1 MRADAQR
8 NYDKLLGEARQAFI
22 THGTEV
28 ALEDI
33 ARHAGVGVGTLYRH
47 FPDRYALM
55 NAVFEEEV
63 EALAARGRELLTED
77 DAAEALITWLHA
89 VAAHSTVYRGLAA
102 AIMVATDAKMP
113 ACRTKMPTTGG
124 SLLWRA
130 QQAGTIRT
138 DVTIGDLLKL
148 TYAIVVTAEKN
159 TEDQGLFGRLLAV
172 MIDGI
177 RTRAAAAPA
186 AGCAV
191 AVPATPAAAAARS
204 GQQA

>member
-8 NYDKLLGEARQAFI
+8 NYDKLLDEARQAFI
-22 THGTEV
+22 VHGTDV

-33 ARHAGVGVGTLYRH
+33 ARHARLGVGTLYRH

-55 NAVFEEEV
+55 NAVFEQEV
-63 EALAARGRELLTED
+63 EALAARGRELLGED
-77 DAAEALITWLHA
+77 DSAAALTEWLHA
-89 VAAHSTVYRGLAA
+89 VAAHSTIYRGLAA
-102 AIMVATDAKMP
+102 AIMEASDAKMP

-130 QQAGTIRT
+130 QQTGTIRA

-159 TEDQGLFGRLLAV
+159 TEDRGLFGRLMSV
-172 MIDGI
+172 MTDGI
-177 RTRAAAAPA
+177 RTRGGAEEAGNAPAVEQPAAAAAPA
-186 AGCAV
+186 
-191 AVPATPAAAAARS
+191 
-204 GQQA
+204 GQKV